1 MRVRSVDSEGQ
12 RDDKAGL
19 LAWLLAR
26 GLEGPTRPAA
36 WDIVR
41 AFALVGFVLFAA
53 ASGLAWL
60 HLNITKP
67 LKNETIR
74 AGDIYAVS
82 SPIEQDIA
90 LLRRWLPSEGKVGY
104 LSEKPEL
111 QRLESRLRLAPLLLD
126 YNWSKYDWVLVDY
139 PVRQGQ
145 AVIESPSYE
154 LVAIPTDAKSFARG
168 MRIYRK
174 KP

>member
-1 MRVRSVDSEGQ
+1 MSVQSVDSERQ
-12 RDDKAGL
+12 REGKAGL
-19 LAWLLAR
+19 GVWILAR
-26 GLEGPTRPAA
+26 GLEGPTRPVA

-41 AFALVGFVLFAA
+41 VLALVGFVLFAA
-53 ASGLAWL
+53 TSNLGWL

-67 LKNETIR
+67 LKNETIHAR
-74 AGDIYAVS
+74 DLYAV

-90 LLRRWLPSEGKVGY
+90 FLRRWLPSEGKVGY

-111 QRLESRLRLAPLLLD
+111 QRYESRLRLAPLLLD
-126 YNWSKYDWVLVDY
+126 YDWGKHDWVLVDY

-145 AVIESPSYE
+145 AVIESSSYE
-154 LVAIPTDAKSFARG
+154 LVAILTDAKSFARG

-174 KP
+174 KR